1 MSIEVWPVALRA
13 QLVRAFRPGEPSE
26 KEAPFRTLRKHGWTS
41 PGVSVVCREHKRAA
55 GRLTVFST
63 LNVDA
68 ARLAREGRPKAAL
81 TFAKAAAKIER
92 GKSFLA
98 LKEWLSGSTAAEA
111 ATAIQG
117 TSSTPAPR
125 LLQVLRLI
133 AAETLS
139 ARRHCAVE
147 DPNLQTVTGRICET
161 LATAVVLETSNR
173 KRTYVP
179 RGLAESANRT
189 KVGDLL
195 ALVTEYL
202 DATYVFSAVLPAI
215 AVENVEEATSSPFG
229 RSPSVLR
236 LTAEDVRLLRRD
248 PAPLEVLIPVAV
260 GR

>member
-13 QLVRAFRPGEPSE
+13 QLVRAFRPGEPSD

-41 PGVSVVCREHKRAA
+41 PGMSVVCRERKRAA

-68 ARLAREGRPKAAL
+68 ARLAREGRPKEAL
-81 TFAKAAAKIER
+81 TFAKAAARIEQ

-117 TSSTPAPR
+117 TSSTPAPG

-147 DPNLQTVTGRICET
+147 DPNLQTVAGRICET
-161 LATAVVLETSNR
+161 LATAVVLETGNH
-173 KRTYVP
+173 RTYVP

-195 ALVTEYL
+195 ALVTERL
-202 DATYVFSAVLPAI
+202 DASYVFVFVLPAI
-215 AVENVEEATSSPFG
+215 AVEKVEGATASPFG
-229 RSPSVLR
+229 RSSSVLS

-248 PAPLEVLIPVAV
+248 PAPLEVLIPVTV